1 MGIDKSK
8 PDGDAVRG
16 KKELPRPAV
25 ALAESG
31 LSQRRLGVLLE
42 HGNVDL
48 VTLPASGSPRRV
60 DVLVLASPSADD
72 AGDELGRL
80 RESQSEARLVLV
92 VDASTPAEARRLL
105 VDDVRGLVL
114 AEQAD
119 ATLVP
124 AVCAVA
130 AGQIS
135 YPAELMPTAL
145 RASLSTREKQVLG
158 MVVLGFSNGEIANKL
173 YVSTATVK
181 SHLNSAFATIGVRT
195 RNEAVELILDPNG
208 GFGTGILSITS

>member
-1 MGIDKSK
+1 MGTDKSK
-8 PDGDAVRG
+8 RDGDAVRG
-16 KKELPRPAV
+16 KRDLPRPAV
-25 ALAESG
+25 AVVGSA

-42 HGNVDL
+42 HGDFDL
-48 VTLPASGSPRRV
+48 VTVRASGSPRRV
-60 DVLVLASPSADD
+60 DVLVLASPSADEAD
-72 AGDELGRL
+72 AALSRL
-80 RESQSEARLVLV
+80 RDSHRAARFVVVLE
-92 VDASTPAEARRLL
+92 ASTPTEARRLL
-105 VDDVRGLVL
+105 VDDVPGLVL
-114 AEQAD
+114 SEQVD

-124 AVCAVA
+124 TVCAVA

-158 MVVLGFSNGEIANKL
+158 MVVLGFSNAEIANKL

>member
-8 PDGDAVRG
+8 RDGDTVRG
-16 KKELPRPAV
+16 KRDMPRPAV
-25 ALAESG
+25 GVAGTAA
-31 LSQRRLGVLLE
+31 SQRRLAVLLE
-42 HGNVDL
+42 DPDIDL
-48 VTLPASGSPRRV
+48 VTAPASQTRRRL
-60 DVLVLASPSADD
+60 DVLVLALASAEE
-72 AGDELGRL
+72 AGSELFQL
-80 RESQSEARLVLV
+80 RESQSAARSVLVL
-92 VDASTPAEARRLL
+92 DAATPAEARRLL
-105 VDDVRGLVL
+105 VDDVPGLVL
-114 AEQAD
+114 TDQAD

-124 AVCAVA
+124 TVRAVA
-130 AGQIS
+130 AGQVS

>member
-1 MGIDKSK
+1 M
-8 PDGDAVRG
+8 P
-16 KKELPRPAV
+16 
-25 ALAESG
+25 
-31 LSQRRLGVLLE
+31 
-42 HGNVDL
+42 
-48 VTLPASGSPRRV
+48 
-60 DVLVLASPSADD
+60 
-72 AGDELGRL
+72 
-80 RESQSEARLVLV
+80 
-92 VDASTPAEARRLL
+92 
-105 VDDVRGLVL
+105 GLVL
-114 AEQAD
+114 AEYAE

-124 AVCAVA
+124 TVRAVA

-158 MVVLGFSNGEIANKL
+158 MVVLGFSNAEIANKL